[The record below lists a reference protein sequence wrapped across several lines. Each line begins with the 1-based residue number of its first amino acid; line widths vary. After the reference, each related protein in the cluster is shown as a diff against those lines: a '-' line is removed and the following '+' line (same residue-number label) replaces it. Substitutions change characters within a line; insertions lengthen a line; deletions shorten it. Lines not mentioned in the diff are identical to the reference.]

1 MLNLLTLCTIRENS
15 PDSLKY
21 VPAMQLPHTAELV
34 APVQVFMDC
43 IRIFHSNIFHVD
55 FELNTDPQPMK
66 MNQLDKLYSL
76 KQ

>member
-1 MLNLLTLCTIRENS
+1 
-15 PDSLKY
+15 
-21 VPAMQLPHTAELV
+21 MQLPHTAELV